1 MNEKKLCFS
10 IGVLSGSYIVISVT
24 KTSFQRGS
32 LQVAIRDFH
41 VRKPNHYYLYLY
53 VLCPVTIFLN
63 SIYDPSTV
71 QKREFLSIDFSR
83 GGGYWGSIPTFNINL
98 PSFITFTFWTVIIV
112 QNNSALLITIKITRG
127 HAGALKCW

>member
-10 IGVLSGSYIVISVT
+10 IGVLSVSYIVISVT

-32 LQVAIRDFH
+32 LQVAISDFH

-83 GGGYWGSIPTFNINL
+83 GWATGEVYIL
-98 PSFITFTFWTVIIV
+98 VIYTYHHSLHSHFG
-112 QNNSALLITIKITRG
+112 Q
-127 HAGALKCW
+127 